1 MAKKIT
7 RVKRRR
13 LRIEGLCILS
23 FSLAIVAWMFSSIF
37 LRAYNVQLSVAIQ
50 QTQTEIARLNQSNE
64 ILNVEIQNLSSK
76 DRVMAIAKEAG
87 LSVIQE
93 NVTIVRGE

>member
-7 RVKRRR
+7 RVKRRY
-13 LRIEGLCILS
+13 LKIEGLCFLVFGLS
-23 FSLAIVAWMFSSIF
+23 LFAWMFSSIF

-50 QTQTEIARLNQSNE
+50 KTQTEIVRLNQSNE
-64 ILNVEIQNLSSK
+64 VLNVEIQNLSSK

-93 NVTIVRGE
+93 NVIIVRGE

>member
-50 QTQTEIARLNQSNE
+50 QTQTEIVHLNQSIE